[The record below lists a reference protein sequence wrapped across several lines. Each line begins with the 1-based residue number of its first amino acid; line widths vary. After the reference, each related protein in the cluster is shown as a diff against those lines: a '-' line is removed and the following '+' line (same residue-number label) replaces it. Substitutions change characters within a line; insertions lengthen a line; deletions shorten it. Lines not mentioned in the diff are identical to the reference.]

1 MDNYTKWLEKEH
13 AWIEEV
19 DRKTR
24 SMTLKYCGLMIVGC
38 VVVLGAIGL
47 FAGETMDVAAMLQNM
62 LIGLIFGVVVALLTF
77 FLTGKPS
84 KRYMKWQKEGVEALT
99 PGEREE
105 MATQMLSPDVIC
117 INHAGTD
124 KTEERILISQ
134 NYLISSSTR
143 GEFTLVNL
151 KQLDR
156 IETDLR
162 DTSYTVRTNG
172 MRMKV
177 NDAIFV
183 ISFYY
188 KKISSGKKEYEDAV
202 CTFTDRQIRDQVVQY
217 IQERTAEN
225 Y

>member
-1 MDNYTKWLEKEH
+1 MDNYTKWLEKEQ

-47 FAGETMDVAAMLQNM
+47 FAGETMDIAAMLQNM

-124 KTEERILISQ
+124 KTEKRILISQ

>member
-47 FAGETMDVAAMLQNM
+47 FAGETMDIAAMLQNM

-124 KTEERILISQ
+124 KTEKRILISQ

>member
-1 MDNYTKWLEKEH
+1 MDNYTKWLEKER
-13 AWIEEV
+13 AWIAEI
-19 DRKTR
+19 DRKTKA
-24 SMTLKYCGLMIVGC
+24 MTIKYCVLIIVGC

-47 FAGETMDVAAMLQNM
+47 LAGGTIDIGGMLQNM
-62 LIGLIFGVVVALLTF
+62 LIGLVFGLVCAILAF
-77 FLTGKPS
+77 CLTGKPS
-84 KRYMKWQKEGVEALT
+84 KPYTKWMKEGTEALT

-105 MATQMLSPDVIC
+105 MASQMLSPDVIC
-117 INHAGTD
+117 INHKAAD
-124 KTEERILISQ
+124 KTEKRILISQ

-151 KQLDR
+151 RKLDR

-172 MRMKV
+172 MRVKV

-183 ISFYY
+183 ISFFY
-188 KKISSGKKEYEDAV
+188 KKISNGKKEQEDAL

-217 IQERTAEN
+217 IQERTEDN

>member
-1 MDNYTKWLEKEH
+1 MDNYTKWLEKER

-47 FAGETMDVAAMLQNM
+47 FAGETMDIAAMLQNM

-124 KTEERILISQ
+124 KTEIRILISQ

>member
-1 MDNYTKWLEKEH
+1 MDNYTKWLEKEQ

-84 KRYMKWQKEGVEALT
+84 KHYMKWQKEGVEALT

-124 KTEERILISQ
+124 KTEKRILISQ

-162 DTSYTVRTNG
+162 DTSYIVRTRG
-172 MRMKV
+172 MRMSV
-177 NDAIFV
+177 NDAVFV
-183 ISFYY
+183 ILFYY
-188 KKISSGKKEYEDAV
+188 KKISDGKNQDADAV
-202 CTFTDRQIRDQVVQY
+202 CVFPDRVTRDEVVRY

>member
-1 MDNYTKWLEKEH
+1 MDNYTKWLEKEQT
-13 AWIEEV
+13 WIEEL
-19 DRKTR
+19 DRKAR
-24 SMTLKYCGLMIVGC
+24 SMALKYCGLMIVGC

-47 FAGETMDVAAMLQNM
+47 FAGETMDIAAMLQNM
-62 LIGLIFGVVVALLTF
+62 LIGLIFGVVASLLTLC
-77 FLTGKPS
+77 LTGKPS
-84 KRYMKWQKEGVEALT
+84 KPYKKWLKEGTEALT

-105 MATQMLSPDVIC
+105 MASQMLSPDVIC
-117 INHAGTD
+117 INHTGTD
-124 KTEERILISQ
+124 KTENRILISQ

-151 KQLDR
+151 RQLDR

-188 KKISSGKKEYEDAV
+188 KKISNGKKEYEDAV

-217 IQERTAEN
+217 IQERTEEN

>member
-1 MDNYTKWLEKEH
+1 MDNYTKWLEKERT
-13 AWIEEV
+13 WIEEV

-47 FAGETMDVAAMLQNM
+47 FAGETMDIAAMLQNM

-124 KTEERILISQ
+124 KTEIRILISQ

-162 DTSYTVRTNG
+162 DTSYIVRTRG
-172 MRMKV
+172 MRMSV
-177 NDAIFV
+177 NDAVFV
-183 ISFYY
+183 ILFYY
-188 KKISSGKKEYEDAV
+188 KKISDGKKQDADAV
-202 CTFTDRQIRDQVVQY
+202 CVFPDRATRDEVVRY
-217 IQERTAEN
+217 IQERTEEN

>member
-1 MDNYTKWLEKEH
+1 MDNYAKWLEKER
-13 AWIEEV
+13 AWIGEI

-24 SMTLKYCGLMIVGC
+24 SMTVKYCGLIIVGC

-47 FAGETMDVAAMLQNM
+47 LASGTIDIGGMLQNM
-62 LIGLIFGVVVALLTF
+62 LIGLVFGVVCAILTLC
-77 FLTGKPS
+77 LTGKPS
-84 KRYMKWQKEGVEALT
+84 KRYMKWLNEDTEALT

-105 MATQMLSPDVIC
+105 MASQMLSSDVIC
-117 INHAGTD
+117 INHKAAD
-124 KTEERILISQ
+124 KTEKRILISQ

-143 GEFTLVNL
+143 GEFTLINL
-151 KQLDR
+151 RKLDR

-172 MRMKV
+172 TRVKV

-183 ISFYY
+183 ISFFY
-188 KKISSGKKEYEDAV
+188 KKISSGKKEQEDAV
-202 CTFTDRQIRDQVVQY
+202 CTFTDRQIRDEVVRY
-217 IQERTAEN
+217 IQERTEDN